1 MIFTVTLAHMEIEMT
16 DDELFEVA
24 NKMKTK
30 GNDKFKAKEF
40 KDAIDLYQEALDH
53 LDKMK
58 AWEDNEDMKKLRIS
72 CLQNA
77 SVCLNSIGHY
87 G

>member
-1 MIFTVTLAHMEIEMT
+1 MT
-16 DDELFEVA
+16 DEELFEVA

-30 GNDKFKAKEF
+30 GNDKFKAKEY

-58 AWEDNEDMKKLRIS
+58 SWDDNEEMKKLRIS

-77 SVCLNSIGHY
+77 SVCLNGLGLY